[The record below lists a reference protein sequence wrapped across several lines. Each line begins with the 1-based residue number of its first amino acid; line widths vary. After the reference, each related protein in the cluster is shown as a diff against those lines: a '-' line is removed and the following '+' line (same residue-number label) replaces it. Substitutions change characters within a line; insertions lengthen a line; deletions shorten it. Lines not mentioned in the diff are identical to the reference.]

1 MGREPIVFLNE
12 DISSHGLTQGLRKIT
27 LKRAENFNH
36 SGKKYSKDFVILEQN
51 PVSSPEL
58 MELG

>member
-1 MGREPIVFLNE
+1 MVFLNV
-12 DISSHGLTQGLRKIT
+12 DISSHGLTQDLRKIM
-27 LKRAENFNH
+27 LKRAE
-36 SGKKYSKDFVILEQN
+36 SLTILEKIYSKDFVILEQN